1 MAAGRTRKNLTL
13 MEDDPNHSLTLG
25 REYPSKLSFVE
36 GDNDDDDEASQEQ
49 KDSQTDEEEVEA
61 PSESAKELDKL
72 LA

>member
-1 MAAGRTRKNLTL
+1 MAAGRSRKNLTL

-36 GDNDDDDEASQEQ
+36 GDDDDEASQEQ